1 MIWQVG
7 QRRELKLRSGE
18 SCAFQ
23 SSTEAEERGWA
34 EEEEEEMAG
43 DCMRMGK
50 VEEEGEEN
58 REEEEKGAEAAGLQL
73 TIAAT
78 GRLPLLQ
85 LLQPLYPSA
94 TTPTSRPRPAQP
106 SQPAALRIHLPS
118 EFSSEKQHQHKLATQ
133 QQLFSLSQKLIFHNN
148 LRISKN
154 LINLKHGHCVGPKK
168 LFYVLPLPK

>member
-23 SSTEAEERGWA
+23 SSTEAEERGRA

-50 VEEEGEEN
+50 VEEGEN
-58 REEEEKGAEAAGLQL
+58 MEEEEKGAEAAGLQL

-85 LLQPLYPSA
+85 LFLATLFTVIVLWNLDRASSPPLF
-94 TTPTSRPRPAQP
+94 T
-106 SQPAALRIHLPS
+106 
-118 EFSSEKQHQHKLATQ
+118 FSSSSSGVA
-133 QQLFSLSQKLIFHNN
+133 S
-148 LRISKN
+148 
-154 LINLKHGHCVGPKK
+154 GM
-168 LFYVLPLPK
+168 

>member
-7 QRRELKLRSGE
+7 QRGELKLRSGE
-18 SCAFQ
+18 SGAFQ
-23 SSTEAEERGWA
+23 SSTEA

-58 REEEEKGAEAAGLQL
+58 REEEEEKGAEAAGLQL

-106 SQPAALRIHLPS
+106 SQPAALRIHLPA
-118 EFSSEKQHQHKLATQ
+118 EFSSEKQHSNSYFPFHK
-133 QQLFSLSQKLIFHNN
+133 N
-148 LRISKN
+148 
-154 LINLKHGHCVGPKK
+154 
-168 LFYVLPLPK
+168 